1 MSSFTTLK
9 ETQNKFL
16 ETYLRGTDKTLTD
29 AQAKSM
35 FNIQNL
41 SARMSE
47 LRALGLNV
55 TLVPTK
61 TTSCSAYRIARR
73 DVTGSQFKYFL

>member
-1 MSSFTTLK
+1 MASK

-16 ETYLRGTDKTLTD
+16 ETYLRGTDKTLTS

-35 FNIQNL
+35 FKIQNL

-47 LRALGLNV
+47 LRALGLNII
-55 TLVPTK
+55 LVPTR
-61 TTSCSAYRIARR
+61 TTTCSAYRISRR
-73 DVTGSQFKYFL
+73 DIAGSQFKYHA